1 VTATIVEE
9 SVRMPEENVEF
20 KMLEAKLVGSDT
32 VVFRLEDGAMVK
44 IKVDIERAGVAT
56 NFKNP
61 DGSPHYSI
69 NSGLKISVIP
79 SEKKFFIPKSQL
91 PTPPHKESIMKPI

>member
-1 VTATIVEE
+1 MSEDK
-9 SVRMPEENVEF
+9 VEF
-20 KMLEAKLVGSDT
+20 KWLEAKSVGTDT

-44 IKVDIERAGVAT
+44 LRVDITRAGVAT

-69 NSGLKISVIP
+69 NTNVGIQIIP
-79 SEKKFFIPKSQL
+79 ADKRFTLPKSQVIREQ
-91 PTPPHKESIMKPI
+91 PQQKERTIKPI